1 MEKELVNQLN
11 WVDVFVFIAFLRII
25 LISYRH
31 GFVIEVFQLL
41 GTIASIFI
49 AFHSYDKLASSISSH
64 SPIPI
69 DFSSFICFVF
79 LIVLIL
85 VLFKFCRD
93 GFLFVIKIQPLA
105 VLDKWGS
112 VALGV
117 IRAALVSSLII
128 VTLLLST
135 IGYFQQSAERSFSS
149 RYFLELAPRTYA
161 FIFDN
166 IYSKFSL
173 QEEANTAA
181 FKALEKKQ

>member
-11 WVDVFVFIAFLRII
+11 WVDIFVFIAFLRII

-41 GTIASIFI
+41 GTIVSIFV
-49 AFHSYDKLASSISSH
+49 AFHSCDKLAGFISSH

-69 DFSSFICFVF
+69 DFSNFICFAF

-93 GFLFVIKIQPLA
+93 SFLFVIKIQPLA

-112 VALGV
+112 AALGI
-117 IRAALVSSLII
+117 IRAAFVSSIII
-128 VTLLLST
+128 VTLLIST
-135 IGYFQQSAERSFSS
+135 IGYLQQSAERSFSS
-149 RYFLELAPRTYA
+149 KYLLDIAPRAYA
-161 FIFDN
+161 FMFDN

-173 QEEANTAA
+173 QEEANTTV
-181 FKALEKKQ
+181 FKAIEKK